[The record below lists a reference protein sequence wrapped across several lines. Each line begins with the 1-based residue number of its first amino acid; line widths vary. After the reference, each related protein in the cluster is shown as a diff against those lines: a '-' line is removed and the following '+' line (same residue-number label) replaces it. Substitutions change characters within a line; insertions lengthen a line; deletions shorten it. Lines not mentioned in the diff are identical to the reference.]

1 MEGGY
6 ENPDRVPMIG
16 VVLGS
21 IFWTVA
27 MVLVGIVLG
36 SKGGSNR
43 SLLTPSMAM
52 LEQCVTQGERAAV
65 ALDSTLIWLTRSR
78 EYVEPL
84 IFVTVEPDG

>member
-16 VVLGS
+16 VVLWI

-27 MVLVGIVLG
+27 MVLVGIGLG
-36 SKGGSNR
+36 HRGRFNHP
-43 SLLTPSMAM
+43 LLTPEMAT
-52 LEQCVTQGERAAV
+52 LEQCVIQGQRAAA